1 MRYFII
7 NPTLPEP
14 LVKLL
19 LPYGEPIVVPPF
31 EKLDFP
37 VSAHPDMRAVSIGG
51 KLFIHENDTML
62 ACALAKRD
70 IPHTLCKT
78 NVAAKYPH
86 DIGLNL
92 FTIKNLLFANTAHAS
107 TEVLEYAKLCG
118 YETVN
123 VSQGYAKCSTLLFDD
138 ALVTADTGIYRAAQE
153 RGIDAL
159 LIRPGYIGIE
169 KYDTGFIGG
178 ASAKIS
184 DGKIAVFGDIKRH
197 PDGEKIIDF
206 AKNHSSEILC
216 LTDSQLFDYGGIV
229 CA

>member
-1 MRYFII
+1 MKFFII
-7 NPTLPEP
+7 NSTLPDS
-14 LVKLL
+14 LLKLL

-37 VSAHPDMRAVSIGG
+37 VNAHPDMRAVSING
-51 KLFIHENDTML
+51 KLFIHESDTL
-62 ACALAKRD
+62 ISDALAKRD
-70 IPHTLCKT
+70 LPHTLCKT
-78 NVAAKYPH
+78 NVGAKYPS

-92 FTIKNLLFANTAHAS
+92 FTIKNFLFANTAHAS
-107 TEVLEYAKLCG
+107 TEVLEHAKLCG

-123 VSQGYAKCSTLLFDD
+123 VAQGYAKCSTLLLDD
-138 ALVTADTGIYRAAQE
+138 ALVTADTGIYRAAKE

-178 ASAKIS
+178 ASAKIAE
-184 DGKIAVFGDIKRH
+184 GKIAVFGDIRNH

-206 AKNHSSEILC
+206 AKNHGTEILC